1 MISVLMI
8 NKTDMQDSNSQNVIK
23 EYTFKTNE
31 AKSNYDFDWGFRPIT
46 TAQFTDTVHE
56 NITFYMCKNQLSSGL
71 LKADALVVSV
81 DLSAFIEMEE

>member
-8 NKTDMQDSNSQNVIK
+8 NKTDMQDINSQNVIK

-46 TAQFTDTVHE
+46 TA
-56 NITFYMCKNQLSSGL
+56 
-71 LKADALVVSV
+71 
-81 DLSAFIEMEE
+81 